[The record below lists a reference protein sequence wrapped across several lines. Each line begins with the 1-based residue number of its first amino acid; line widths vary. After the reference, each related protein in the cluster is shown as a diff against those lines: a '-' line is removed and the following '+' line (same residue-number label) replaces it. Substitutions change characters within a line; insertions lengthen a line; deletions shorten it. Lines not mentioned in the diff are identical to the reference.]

1 MEEYVDYLKGK
12 IQERAGRYAR
22 ICVCLQRST
31 KYLFKF
37 HDATPEAE
45 SIVT

>member
-12 IQERAGRYAR
+12 FKNASWNAR

-37 HDATPEAE
+37 P
-45 SIVT
+45 

>member
-12 IQERAGRYAR
+12 IQECGRYAR

-37 HDATPEAE
+37 P
-45 SIVT
+45 

>member
-12 IQERAGRYAR
+12 IQECELEDMR

-31 KYLFKF
+31 KYFLF
-37 HDATPEAE
+37 P
-45 SIVT
+45 

>member
-12 IQERAGRYAR
+12 IQE
-22 ICVCLQRST
+22 CELEDMHVSVSLQRST

-37 HDATPEAE
+37 P
-45 SIVT
+45 